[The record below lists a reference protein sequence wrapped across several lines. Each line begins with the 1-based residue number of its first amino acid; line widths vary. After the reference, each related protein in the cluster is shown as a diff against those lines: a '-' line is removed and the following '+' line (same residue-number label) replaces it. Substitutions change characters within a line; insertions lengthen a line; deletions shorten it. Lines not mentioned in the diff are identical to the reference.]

1 MGDLSKSSFLI
12 ESLLFSFYSLIS
24 LALWYNKNIILS
36 KGGPM
41 QEFIAQ
47 FGDFAPI
54 IYLLLASVL
63 PIFLFPPGIFS
74 AIGGYLFG
82 FTHGFILSIISAL
95 IYTSAMFFIARY
107 FASDYVEKYLAKKL
121 TKKQYDTIFDISE
134 NKLTLVLIIYRLIP
148 VLPSSVVCYSYGLT
162 RISFKKYFI
171 GNLIGLIPGK
181 LIWLHFGTTLNNIG
195 SIEFLYGII
204 IVLAFGFIS
213 SKVAKRYK

>member
-1 MGDLSKSSFLI
+1 
-12 ESLLFSFYSLIS
+12 
-24 LALWYNKNIILS
+24 
-36 KGGPM
+36 M
-41 QEFIAQ
+41 QDFIAQ
-47 FGDFAPI
+47 FGSFAPI
-54 IYLLLASVL
+54 VFLILASIL

-95 IYTSAMFFIARY
+95 
-107 FASDYVEKYLAKKL
+107 KKL

-213 SKVAKRYK
+213 SKVAKRFNK

>member
-1 MGDLSKSSFLI
+1 
-12 ESLLFSFYSLIS
+12 
-24 LALWYNKNIILS
+24 
-36 KGGPM
+36 M
-41 QEFIAQ
+41 QDFIAQ
-47 FGDFAPI
+47 FGSFAPI
-54 IYLLLASVL
+54 VFLILASIL

-82 FTHGFILSIISAL
+82 FTHGFILSIIASI
-95 IYTSAMFFIARY
+95 IYTSVMFIISRY